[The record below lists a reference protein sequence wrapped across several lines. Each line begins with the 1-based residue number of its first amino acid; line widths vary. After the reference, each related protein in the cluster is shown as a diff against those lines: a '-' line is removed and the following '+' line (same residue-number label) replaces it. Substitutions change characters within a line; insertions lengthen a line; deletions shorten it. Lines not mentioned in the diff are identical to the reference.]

1 MWREG
6 DLLDSRHSLVD
17 RMENTEKLLRK
28 FSHVEQRW
36 MTEDIW
42 EDDGP
47 GLDEGEV
54 VERLRMLEEIRRGRE
69 RIDKLKN
76 EFTKIYLFFANK
88 MGEDE
93 KDLSDEDYMKKW
105 RRDRVGGARGGG
117 GRGGGGRE
125 GG

>member
-1 MWREG
+1 MWRVV

-17 RMENTEKLLRK
+17 RMENTEKLLKK

-76 EFTKIYLFFANK
+76 EFTKIDLFFANK
-88 MGEDE
+88 MAEDE
-93 KDLSDEDYMKKW
+93 KDMSDEDYRKW